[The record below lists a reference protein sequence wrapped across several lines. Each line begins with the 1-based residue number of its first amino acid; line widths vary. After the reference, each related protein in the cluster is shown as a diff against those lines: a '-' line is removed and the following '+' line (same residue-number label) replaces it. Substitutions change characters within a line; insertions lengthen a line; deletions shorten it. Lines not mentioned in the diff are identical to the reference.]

1 MPADVQKRSALPL
14 SFLWISQRTGHRP
27 KLSLDLPE
35 GPRPA
40 ASSGKAAAVRCPPC
54 GTYLNAQPFV
64 ARTRSVVPTTSI
76 FKSRS

>member
-14 SFLWISQRTGHRP
+14 SFLWISQR
-27 KLSLDLPE
+27 SLDLPE

-40 ASSGKAAAVRCPPC
+40 ASSGKAAAVRCPRC